1 MVAER
6 AWGAPY
12 LFQELV
18 KREPTCV
25 WLELTKEDEGDLI
38 AVGNSLADALTRAFG
53 VTLFGHGMP
62 YSYGLGVLEAHLAL
76 FEPLTF
82 ILSGATFDQPFA
94 DALLRLQRPG
104 NTLVLEFERLPD
116 QFLIPDTARVL
127 QADDLRLTQAEAE
140 ALVQARVEEV
150 ETRNLY
156 RVTDGA
162 FERFL
167 LALHKRLA
175 LPPRLRPHPTG
186 GALPPG
192 AEAGIAPEI
201 LLSVLERRG
210 QWREALEVAAEHAPE
225 RVAGLLEHAGEVYLE
240 RGLYG
245 RLWEVLA
252 GLPENLSKTRS
263 ENPSETPEN
272 ARILTWRLRAARR
285 LGHVDELR
293 EAVEAHLD
301 AHEAPDLRALY
312 ASTLPGARGLTEA
325 ARAYHAAKTPLT
337 LQHYGNALAFRDPA
351 RSLEVFRELV
361 ALTKHRGSSFEK
373 ATAEMVLA
381 LPLLLL
387 GRYHEAAY
395 GLDRAL
401 TTFDEEGRGDW
412 QARLHML
419 HNLAYARLL
428 IGETVG
434 LHDLLQREVG
444 ALQDVY
450 PALAVGFRS
459 TLADYLLSQ
468 GSAQEALPYYL
479 ENLNLAE
486 ASTTRGHDFPLYL
499 VRDAVH
505 ALLHAGEP
513 LRAATLARK
522 HLYAGEAEG
531 EPRTFATL
539 AQGMVSALLRPEDA
553 VAPLEKTCD
562 ALEASMQS
570 VHLVSA
576 CLYLAKA
583 LLSLGETERARAAL
597 TRCQAGLKEL
607 SDTGFR
613 LLAGPEEAFR
623 EVKALWRGDDA
634 PLTLLFLGSHEA
646 VLGGETLELY
656 PQWRE
661 VLVLLALHP
670 EGLSLE
676 QLLLLLYGEE
686 GNPANLKATLSK
698 VRKLVPITRPPYH
711 LAVPYKADFVDCAAH
726 LREGAL
732 RAALELYQGPLLL
745 TSEAP
750 GVVEARE
757 TLEESLRQAVLASG
771 DAEAL
776 LSLSERFEEDLELWE
791 ASLEALPRQD
801 PRRPLAVAKQRRVL
815 ENW

>member
-1 MVAER
+1 M
-6 AWGAPY
+6 
-12 LFQELV
+12 
-18 KREPTCV
+18 
-25 WLELTKEDEGDLI
+25 WLELTGEDEGDPV

-62 YSYGLGVLEAHLAL
+62 YSYGLGILEAHLAL

-82 ILSGATFDQPFA
+82 ILSGAAFDQAFA
-94 DALLRLQRPG
+94 EALLRLQRPG
-104 NTLVLEFERLPD
+104 NTLVLEFESLPD
-116 QFLIPDTARVL
+116 QFLIPDAARVL

-140 ALVQARVEEV
+140 ALAQGRLGEV

-156 RVTDGA
+156 RLTEGA
-162 FERFL
+162 FEKFL
-167 LALHKRLA
+167 LALHQRLA

-192 AEAGIAPEI
+192 AEAGIAPAI

-225 RVAGLLEHAGEVYLE
+225 RVAGLLERAGEVYLE
-240 RGLYG
+240 RGLYR

-252 GLPENLSKTRS
+252 GLPENGS
-263 ENPSETPEN
+263 ENPED
-272 ARILTWRLRAARR
+272 ARVLTWRLRAAKR

-293 EAVEAHLD
+293 GAVEAHLNT
-301 AHEAPDLRALY
+301 HEAPDLRALY
-312 ASTLPGARGLTEA
+312 ASTLPGARGLAEA
-325 ARAYHAAKTPLT
+325 ARAYGAAKTPLT
-337 LQHYGNALAFRDPA
+337 LQHYGNALAFREPA
-351 RSLEVFRELV
+351 QSLEVFRELV
-361 ALTKHRGSSFEK
+361 ALTKQRGSSFEK

-395 GLDRAL
+395 GLDKAL
-401 TTFDEEGRGDW
+401 ATFDEEGRGDW

-428 IGETVG
+428 VGETVG
-434 LHDLLQREVG
+434 LQDLLQREVG

-468 GSAQEALPYYL
+468 GRAQEALAYYL
-479 ENLNLAE
+479 ENLSLAE
-486 ASTTRGHDFPLYL
+486 AATTRGHDFPLYL

-505 ALLHAGEP
+505 ALLHAGE
-513 LRAATLARK
+513 LERAAALARK
-522 HLYAGEAEG
+522 HLYTGEAEG

-539 AQGMVSALLRPEDA
+539 AQGMVLALLRPKDA
-553 VAPLEKTCD
+553 VAPLGEACD
-562 ALEASMQS
+562 ALERSMKS

-576 CLYLAKA
+576 CLYLAKTR
-583 LLSLGETERARAAL
+583 LSLGETEEARAAL
-597 TRCQAGLKEL
+597 ARCEAGLKEL

-623 EVKALWRGDDA
+623 EVKVLWRGEGA
-634 PLTLLFLGSHEA
+634 ALTLSFLGAPEA
-646 VLGGETLELY
+646 VFRDETLELF

-661 VLVLLALHP
+661 VLLLLALHP

-676 QLLLLLYGEE
+676 GLLLLLYGEE
-686 GNPANLKATLSK
+686 GKPATLKATLSK
-698 VRKLVPITRPPYH
+698 LRKLVPITRAPYR
-711 LAVPYKADFVDCAAH
+711 LDAPYKADFVDCAAH

-732 RAALELYQGPLLL
+732 RAALELYQGPLLPS
-745 TSEAP
+745 SEAP

-757 TLEESLRQAVLASG
+757 TLEEALRQAVLASG

-791 ASLEALPRQD
+791 ASLEALPKQD
-801 PRRPLAVAKQRRVL
+801 PRRPLAVAKQKRVL